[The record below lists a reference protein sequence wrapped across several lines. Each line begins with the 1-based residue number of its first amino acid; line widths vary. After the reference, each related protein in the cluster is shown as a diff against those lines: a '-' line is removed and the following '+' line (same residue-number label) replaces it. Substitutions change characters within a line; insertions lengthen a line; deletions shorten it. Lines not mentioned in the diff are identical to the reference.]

1 MIQKIKTLIIAL
13 SLSLGLA
20 APLAVPAMVSAA
32 GNVDTGN
39 TINTGLCKGVTDA
52 SGSGGQAEC
61 FNTDTNGDN
70 SLSNIARKIINI
82 FSIIVGIVAVI
93 MVIYGGFRYITSG
106 GDSGR
111 VGNAKN
117 TLIYAVIGLI
127 IVALAQ
133 FLVHFVLSTSSQAV

>member
-1 MIQKIKTLIIAL
+1 MIKKIKIAL
-13 SLSLGLA
+13 VSLALSLGLL
-20 APLAVPAMVSAA
+20 APLAVPAVVSAA
-32 GNVDTGN
+32 ADVSPNQ

-52 SGSGGQAEC
+52 SGTAAQGC
-61 FNTDTNGDN
+61 FTTDTSGDN
-70 SLSNIARKIINI
+70 TLSALAKKVINI

-133 FLVHFVLSTSSQAV
+133 FLVHFVLSTSTQAV

>member
-1 MIQKIKTLIIAL
+1 MIRKIKIAL
-13 SLSLGLA
+13 ISLALSLGLV
-20 APLAVPAMVSAA
+20 APLAMPAVVSAA
-32 GNVDTGN
+32 N
-39 TINTGLCKGVTDA
+39 TTNTVTSGVCTGVTDA
-52 SGSGGQAEC
+52 TGNAGSSGGC
-61 FNTDTNGDN
+61 FGTDTNGES
-70 SLSNIARKIINI
+70 SLKTIATKVINV

-117 TLIYAVIGLI
+117 TLIYAIIGLI

-133 FLVHFVLSTSSQAV
+133 FLVHFVLSTSTQAV